1 MEILP
6 KGGKLQLDIVSK
18 QETGSSK
25 YYFGAGWDNPNGPV
39 DLDLVAA
46 ALTGGKLAKDDNFTY
61 YDQKKTPGVLL
72 SKDNTTGD
80 GDGDD
85 ESIVIDTGALADDID
100 GIAIG
105 LICYSADH
113 DFSNAPNPHFR
124 VVDGDQ
130 ESGEQMGDVQPGSG
144 AASDTVLVG
153 FMLTKGDSGWNLEV
167 IGDFHAKGSETDAIK
182 GFAELYS

>member
-1 MEILP
+1 MEIIA
-6 KGGKLQLDIVSK
+6 KGGTLELDVVSK

-25 YYFGAGWDNPNGPV
+25 FYFGAGWDNPNGPV

-46 ALTGGKLAKDDNFTY
+46 ALTGGKLANADNYTY
-61 YDQKKTPGVLL
+61 YAQKKTAGVLL
-72 SKDNTTGD
+72 SDDNTTGE

-100 GIAIG
+100 AIAIG
-105 LICYSADH
+105 LVCYSGSA

-130 ESGEQMGDVQPGSG
+130 ESGEQMADVQPGSG
-144 AASDTVLVG
+144 AAGDTVLVG
-153 FMLTKGDSGWNLEV
+153 FMLTKSDSGWKLDV
-167 IGDFHAKGSETDAIK
+167 SGDFHASGNGTGAIE
-182 GFAELYS
+182 GFAKLYG